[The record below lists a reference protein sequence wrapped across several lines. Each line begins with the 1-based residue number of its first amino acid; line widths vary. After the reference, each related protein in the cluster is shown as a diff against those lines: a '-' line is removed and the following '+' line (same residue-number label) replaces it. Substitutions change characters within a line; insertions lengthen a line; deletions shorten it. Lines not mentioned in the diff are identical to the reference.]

1 MSIARTIRTDIATLV
16 CSLLAWRAANLSGVR
31 RTVTGTADCGA
42 ASRASAFRQQP
53 LRIIRS
59 SQPPWNGCGKGF
71 SAKPRQ
77 VRDEQSELLERNS
90 TMRREWYPVS
100 VALRDGTPII
110 LWLEDPDAPPVYPVT
125 VGVWETDDMTGT
137 SYWRVFGAIYGT
149 RVYFDDHVRGWM
161 PLPHLHHA

>member
-31 RTVTGTADCGA
+31 RTVTGTADCGGCEARGAA

-71 SAKPRQ
+71 SATPRQ

-100 VALRDGTPII
+100 
-110 LWLEDPDAPPVYPVT
+110 
-125 VGVWETDDMTGT
+125 VWETDDMTGT